1 MKLFLAG
8 LLLIPVLAGPPARTQ
23 TPPPA
28 AQMAPAA
35 KVAATPPM
43 GWNSW
48 DAYGL
53 TITEEQFRAN
63 AKVEANEL
71 KSFGWQ
77 YAVIDEGWFF
87 YNPEDRPK
95 PELLQYQID
104 ANGRYVPVPA
114 RFPSAQTSQAVQP
127 PPAAAPVAPA
137 PKLIA
142 TVQST
147 SFKPLADWVHSQGL
161 KFGIHI
167 VRGIPRASVERN
179 LPIANSVF
187 HATDAADTTDAC
199 PWDPTNWGVKNNAAG
214 QAWYDSLLSQYAGWG
229 VDLIKVD
236 CIASHPY
243 KADEIRMIRRAI
255 DKTGRPMVLS
265 LSPGPTSLD
274 NATEV
279 AGLAQMWRI
288 SDDFWDLWSSNS
300 SNAFPQSLS
309 RQFVNTA
316 AWAQYAKP
324 GNWPDADML
333 PLGELR
339 PSPGDGAPRSTRLT
353 PTEQQTLLTLWAMAR
368 SPLVLGANLTL
379 LDDATYKLLTN
390 PDLIRIDQT
399 ATRGSQ
405 VLHDEDII
413 VWTADLPADSPDGS
427 IALALFNTGES
438 QVVLDSSFEAYNL
451 EAATYRVKDVSDR
464 QDPQQGLVH
473 RKPHPRTP
481 RLRPL
486 AAEEIASEQDAS
498 CQTQDG
504 FRSRF
509 AVCSMNVLPSPCH
522 PPFGGALVRKW
533 IVMWWP
539 QG

>member
-1 MKLFLAG
+1 MKVSWAG

-35 KVAATPPM
+35 KVALAPPM

-48 DAYGL
+48 DSYGL

-63 AKVEANEL
+63 VKVEANEL
-71 KSFGWQ
+71 KSFGWN

-87 YNPEDRPK
+87 KNPEDRPK

-104 ANGRYVPVPA
+104 ANGRYIPVPS
-114 RFPSAQTSQAVQP
+114 RFPSASTE
-127 PPAAAPVAPA
+127 PASPSGPLGETAGTPIYT
-137 PKLIA
+137 LRA
-142 TVQST
+142 TIGDT

-167 VRGIPRASVERN
+167 VRGIPRAAVERKM
-179 LPIANSVF
+179 PIANSIF

-243 KADEIRMIRRAI
+243 KIDEIRMIRRAI
-255 DKTGRPMVLS
+255 DKTGRPIVLS

-274 NATEV
+274 NAAEV
-279 AGLAQMWRI
+279 GSLAQMWRI
-288 SDDFWDLWSSNS
+288 SDDFWDVWAND
-300 SNAFPQSLS
+300 NGNGFPQSLTG
-309 RQFVNTA
+309 QFANTA

-324 GNWPDADML
+324 DNWPDADML
-333 PLGELR
+333 PIGELR

-353 PTEQQTLLTLWAMAR
+353 PTEQQTMLTLWAMAR
-368 SPLVLGANLTL
+368 SPLILGANLTL

-399 ATRGSQ
+399 ATRSSQ

-451 EAATYRVKDVSDR
+451 EAATYRVKDVWTGKTLNKVKSVES
-464 QDPQQGLVH
+464 LALE
-473 RKPHPRTP
+473 PH
-481 RLRPL
+481 
-486 AAEEIASEQDAS
+486 A
-498 CQTQDG
+498 C
-504 FRSRF
+504 
-509 AVCSMNVLPSPCH
+509 VLW
-522 PPFGGALVRKW
+522 LLKK
-533 IVMWWP
+533 
-539 QG
+539 